1 MNASV
6 YTIVAALSSFR
17 RMQRWMRVLPS
28 RVACVLNERVGR
40 IDRHFSGSR
49 LLAAAAANEPPPAAG
64 AATTDNEANG
74 SKSRNSRSQV
84 QTWDRPVLVTVTI
97 LDSFDSGQFRS
108 RDDVDDGAL
117 VRANVGGRGCPV
129 LGDSRGAE
137 AVSYTHLT
145 LPTICSV

>member
-1 MNASV
+1 
-6 YTIVAALSSFR
+6 
-17 RMQRWMRVLPS
+17 MQRWMRVLPS

-49 LLAAAAANEPPPAAG
+49 LLAAAAANEPPPTAG

-108 RDDVDDGAL
+108 RDDVDDGAF
-117 VRANVGGRGCPV
+117 V
-129 LGDSRGAE
+129 
-137 AVSYTHLT
+137 
-145 LPTICSV
+145 